1 MKSFIKVVL
10 GFFFL
15 FFMNFTISSLFNL
28 TNADAAC
35 VEITFFFHF
44 LFHGSLVQTLKGNIP
59 VKDYKMNDENL
70 IKNRKAFH

>member
-15 FFMNFTISSLFNL
+15 FFMNFTISSLFNFPH
-28 TNADAAC
+28 ADAAC

-44 LFHGSLVQTLKGNIP
+44 LFHEGSVMTLKGNIP
-59 VKDYKMNDENL
+59 GKGY
-70 IKNRKAFH
+70 